1 MGLLR
6 ASKRVV
12 LDRIDINPLF
22 SCFFMAQFLTR
33 WSRPDSGRTMLYR
46 LARPMLFTLDPE
58 SAHRAT
64 IFALRGLPTRQPRFD
79 SRLAT
84 TVAGINFPS
93 PVGLAAGFD
102 KDAEVPDAMLGLGFG
117 FVEVGTITP
126 LPQTGN
132 PKPRLFRLVED
143 NGVINRM
150 GFNNGGHA
158 AALAR
163 LSVRKRRGVVG
174 VNIGANKDTVDRV
187 ADYVAGMRAMSPHAD
202 YITVNISSPNTP
214 GLRGLQ
220 DKAALDELLDAVM
233 ALRTVPVFLKVA
245 PDLDTQAID
254 DVAAVTMARGLDAL
268 IVGNTTIAR
277 PAMHSRWQGEA
288 GGLSG
293 APLKSLA
300 LEKLK
305 AFRSATGGQMPL
317 IAAGGIDS
325 ADEAYARI
333 RAGASLV
340 QIYSALVYHGPGL
353 AKSIAAG
360 LAHLLERDGFAH
372 IADAVGVDA
381 I

>member
-1 MGLLR
+1 M
-6 ASKRVV
+6 
-12 LDRIDINPLF
+12 I
-22 SCFFMAQFLTR
+22 
-33 WSRPDSGRTMLYR
+33 YR
-46 LARPMLFTLDPE
+46 LARPILFLTDPE
-58 SAHRAT
+58 LAHRAT
-64 IFALRGLPTRQPRFD
+64 ISALRRLPARTPQFD
-79 SRLAT
+79 SRLAS
-84 TVAGINFPS
+84 TVAGIDFPS

-117 FVEVGTITP
+117 FAEVGTITP
-126 LPQTGN
+126 LPQAGT

-143 NGVINRM
+143 KGVINRM
-150 GFNNGGHA
+150 GFNNGGFA
-158 AALAR
+158 SAMTR
-163 LSVRKRRGVVG
+163 LSSRKRRGVVG
-174 VNIGANKDTVDRV
+174 VNIGANKDAVDRV
-187 ADYVAGMRAMSPHAD
+187 ADYVAGMRAMSPYAD

-220 DKAALDELLDAVM
+220 DKAALDALLDAVM
-233 ALRTVPVFLKVA
+233 AVRTVPVFLKVA

-254 DVAAVTMARGLDAL
+254 DVAAVTMARGVDAL
-268 IVGNTTIAR
+268 IVGNTTISR
-277 PAMHSRWQGEA
+277 PPLASRWQGEA

-293 APLKSLA
+293 VPLKSLA
-300 LEKLK
+300 MEKLK
-305 AFRSATGGQMPL
+305 AFRRATGGKLPL

-360 LAHLLERDGFAH
+360 LVRLLDRDGFAH
-372 IADAVGVDA
+372 IGDVVGVDA

>member
-6 ASKRVV
+6 RSKRVV

-22 SCFFMAQFLTR
+22 WCFFTSQFLTR
-33 WSRPDSGRTMLYR
+33 WPPPDSGKTMLYR
-46 LARPMLFTLDPE
+46 LARPLLFRINPE
-58 SAHRAT
+58 TAHRAT
-64 IFALRGLPTRQPRFD
+64 IFALRAMPSGKFSFD
-79 SRLAT
+79 SRLASR
-84 TVAGINFPS
+84 VAGIDFPS

-102 KDAEVPDAMLGLGFG
+102 KNAEVPDAMLGLGFG

-126 LPQTGN
+126 QPQIGN

-143 NGVINRM
+143 EGVINRM

-158 AALAR
+158 ATLAR
-163 LSVRKRRGVVG
+163 LATRERRGIVG
-174 VNIGANKDTVDRV
+174 INIGANKDAADRV
-187 ADYVAGMRAMSPHAD
+187 TDYVAGMQAMAAHAD

-245 PDLDTQAID
+245 PDLDAQAID
-254 DVAAVTMARGLDAL
+254 DISAVTIARGVDAL
-268 IVGNTTIAR
+268 IVGNTTLAR
-277 PAMHSRWQGEA
+277 PAMQSPWQGEV

-293 APLKSLA
+293 TPLRALA
-300 LEKLK
+300 MEKLK
-305 AFRSATGGQMPL
+305 VFRCATGGAVPL

-325 ADEAYARI
+325 AHEAYARI

-353 AKSIAAG
+353 AKSIAVG
-360 LAHLLERDGFAH
+360 LAHLLERDGFAK